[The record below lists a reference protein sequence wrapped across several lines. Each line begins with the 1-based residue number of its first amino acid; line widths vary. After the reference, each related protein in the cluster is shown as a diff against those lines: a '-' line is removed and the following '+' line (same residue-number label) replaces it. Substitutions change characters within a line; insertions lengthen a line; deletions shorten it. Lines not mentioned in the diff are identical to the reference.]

1 MNRVQIIMGGK
12 SGKILSVIVEELE
25 NSYFDEHGYLHGD
38 LKENH
43 KIVKAEFKKYD
54 ELTKNLKPY
63 YIGYYRQRVYNEFA
77 I

>member
-1 MNRVQIIMGGK
+1 MNRVQIIRGAK
-12 SGKILSVIVEELE
+12 TGKILSVTVTVLE

-43 KIVKAEFKKYD
+43 KIEKSEFKKYE
-54 ELTKNLKPY
+54 ELTKDMKPY
-63 YIGYYRQRVYNEFA
+63 YTGYYRQRVYNEFA